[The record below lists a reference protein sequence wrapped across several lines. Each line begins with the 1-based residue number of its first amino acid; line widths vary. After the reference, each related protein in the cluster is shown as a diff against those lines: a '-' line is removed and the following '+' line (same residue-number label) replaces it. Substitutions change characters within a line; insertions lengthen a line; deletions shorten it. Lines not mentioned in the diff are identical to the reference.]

1 MAKDNS
7 WIGVLFSIALPLLI
21 VSCAE
26 SQAEER
32 ESRQKAEME
41 AVYEEAYE
49 RGRQDAIEEIEAYIN
64 KYGEEAFNVFH
75 VEFCC
80 PNRYCQALISYGDGF
95 PPYVVAYKGYDGWED
110 TRYSYIEFDY

>member
-49 RGRQDAIEEIEAYIN
+49 RGYEAAVEDIEAYIN
-64 KYGEEAFNVFH
+64 NNGEYAFDVFH

-80 PNRYCQALISYGDGF
+80 PNRYCQALIEYGGGF
-95 PPYVVAYKGYDGWED
+95 PPAVVAYKGYDGWEQSCS
-110 TRYSYIEFDY
+110 SYIEFDY